1 MCSSYVVI
9 TWNLGHI
16 DSVATTIGWAR
27 WLGEGENQVFPTT
40 HFPVQPYY
48 RCIEIHFD
56 CSVPFCVGHNTSI
69 QNHWRIISVTNS
81 LAPHITRFEASQ
93 GPRMGQTQ
101 LYSSLALQVLGM
113 VSCWWFYLGFYQY
126 LLKCSIRM
134 GYGFP
139 VGRFVNQYTWYE
151 F

>member
-27 WLGEGENQVFPTT
+27 WLGEGENQVFPT

-56 CSVPFCVGHNTSI
+56 CSVPFCVGCTTSNNNNSWI
-69 QNHWRIISVTNS
+69 VSVTDS
-81 LAPHITRFEASQ
+81 YILPGLRHPR
-93 GPRMGQTQ
+93 GPAWAKHSCIHHW
-101 LYSSLALQVLGM
+101 LCSSWTGEWLMILFWVLP
-113 VSCWWFYLGFYQY
+113 VSILM
-126 LLKCSIRM
+126 S
-134 GYGFP
+134 
-139 VGRFVNQYTWYE
+139 
-151 F
+151 